1 MADILLGKGESSVWL
16 RGKYGNRH
24 GLVAGATGT
33 GKSVSL
39 MVLAE
44 GFSRMGVPVF
54 MADVKGDIAGLAV
67 PGTMNE
73 KIAQRVAE
81 IGIEGYANE
90 ANPVVFWDLY
100 GQLGH
105 PVRTTVSEVGPT
117 LLGRMLELNEVQSGV
132 LDIAFKLADDQGL
145 LLLDMDDLRAL
156 LNHVLEHR
164 AEVGKAYGLVS
175 PQSVAA
181 IQRALLRLE
190 QAGGEHF
197 FGEPA
202 LQLADLMRQDMSGR
216 GIINVL
222 AAEQLILK
230 PRLYSSFLLWL
241 LSELFETLPEVGD
254 LEQPKLVFVFDEA
267 HLLFDD
273 IPAALQQRIEQ
284 VVRLIRSKG
293 VGVYFCSQNPDDVP
307 GVILGQLG
315 NRIQHAL
322 RAYTPR
328 DQKAVKTAAET
339 FVPNPKLDV
348 AAVISQLGTGEALV
362 STLQEKG
369 IPMPVERAWICPPRC
384 RMGAITPEERAAVRA
399 RSPVGGKYDTPVD
412 RESAEEMLAKSA
424 QERAA
429 AADAAE
435 AGAEAGAP
443 AAPGKGKAAPAAKA
457 EPAVRSKMD
466 EFLWGTKRRQGAVEA
481 AAKSATRTVAT
492 GIGRQILRGVL
503 GSLFGG
509 RKR

>member
-1 MADILLGKGESSVWL
+1 MADILVGKGEISVWL

-44 GFSRMGVPVF
+44 GFSRMGVPVV
-54 MADVKGDIAGLAV
+54 MADVKGDISGLAM

-73 KIAQRVAE
+73 RIAQRVAD
-81 IGIEGYANE
+81 IGIEGYAPE
-90 ANPVVFWDLY
+90 GSPVVFWDLY
-100 GQLGH
+100 GKLGH
-105 PVRTTVSEVGPT
+105 PVRTTISEVGPT
-117 LLGRMLELNEVQSGV
+117 LLSRMLELNDVQSGV
-132 LDIAFKLADDQGL
+132 LDIVFKLADDKGL
-145 LLLDMDDLRAL
+145 LLLDLGDLRAL
-156 LNHVLEHR
+156 LNFVLENR
-164 AEVGKAYGLVS
+164 AEISKAYGLVS

-181 IQRALLRLE
+181 IQRSLLRLE
-190 QAGGEHF
+190 QDGGDNF

-216 GIINVL
+216 GVINLL
-222 AAEQLILK
+222 AADQLILK

-241 LSELFETLPEVGD
+241 LSELFENLPEVGD

-273 IPAALQQRIEQ
+273 CPPALQQRIEQ

-307 GVILGQLG
+307 GEVLGQLG

-328 DQKAVKTAAET
+328 DMKSVKTAAET
-339 FVPNPKLDV
+339 FVPNPKIDV
-348 AAVISQLGTGEALV
+348 ARAISELGVGEALV
-362 STLQEKG
+362 STLQEKA
-369 IPMPVERAWICPPRC
+369 IPMPVQRAWICPPRC

-399 RSPVGGKYDTPVD
+399 RSPVGAKYDTTVD
-412 RESAEEMLAKSA
+412 RESAEELLAK
-424 QERAA
+424 RADEKV
-429 AADAAE
+429 ADE
-435 AGAEAGAP
+435 APTPKSPAPRGGTATPRPAPEA
-443 AAPGKGKAAPAAKA
+443 
-457 EPAVRSKMD
+457 RSKMD

-481 AAKSATRTVAT
+481 AAKSATRTVAN
-492 GIGRQILRGVL
+492 GLGRQIVRGIL

>member
-1 MADILLGKGESSVWL
+1 MADILVGKGEISVWL

-44 GFSRMGVPVF
+44 GFSRMGVPVV
-54 MADVKGDIAGLAV
+54 MADVKGDIAGLAM

-73 KIAQRVAE
+73 KIAQRVAD
-81 IGIEGYANE
+81 IGIEGYAPE
-90 ANPVVFWDLY
+90 GSPVVFWDLY
-100 GQLGH
+100 GKLGH
-105 PVRTTVSEVGPT
+105 PVRTTISEVGPT
-117 LLGRMLELNEVQSGV
+117 LLARMLELNDVQSGV
-132 LDIAFKLADDQGL
+132 LDIVFKLADDKGL
-145 LLLDMDDLRAL
+145 LLLDLGDLRAL
-156 LNHVLEHR
+156 LNFVVEHR
-164 AEVGKAYGLVS
+164 AEISQAYGLVS

-181 IQRALLRLE
+181 IQRSLLRLE
-190 QAGGEHF
+190 QDGGDNF

-202 LQLADLMRQDMSGR
+202 LQLADLMRLDASGR
-216 GIINVL
+216 GIINL
-222 AAEQLILK
+222 IAADQLVLK

-273 IPAALQQRIEQ
+273 CPPALRQRIEQ

-293 VGVYFCSQNPDDVP
+293 VGVFFCSQNPDDVP
-307 GVILGQLG
+307 GEVLGQLG

-328 DQKAVKTAAET
+328 DMKSVKTAAET
-339 FVPNPKLDV
+339 FVPNPKIDV
-348 AAVISQLGTGEALV
+348 ARAISELGVGEALV
-362 STLQEKG
+362 STLQEKA

-399 RSPVGGKYDTPVD
+399 RSPVGAKYDTTVD
-412 RESAEEMLAKSA
+412 RESAEELLAQRADEKVADEAPTPKS
-424 QERAA
+424 
-429 AADAAE
+429 
-435 AGAEAGAP
+435 P
-443 AAPGKGKAAPAAKA
+443 AARGGGARTPPAS
-457 EPAVRSKMD
+457 EERSKMD

-481 AAKSATRTVAT
+481 AAKSATRTVAN
-492 GIGRQILRGVL
+492 GLGRQIVRGIL

>member
-1 MADILLGKGESSVWL
+1 MADILLGKGEASVWL

-54 MADVKGDIAGLAV
+54 LADVKGDMAGLAV
-67 PGTMNE
+67 PGTSNE
-73 KIAQRVAE
+73 KIVQRVQQ
-81 IGIEGYANE
+81 IGVEGYVNE
-90 ANPVVFWDLY
+90 GNPVLFWDLY

-105 PVRTTVSEVGPT
+105 PVRTTVSELGPT
-117 LLGRMLELNEVQSGV
+117 LLSRILELNEVQSGV
-132 LDIAFKLADDQGL
+132 IDIAFKLADDQGL
-145 LLLDMDDLRAL
+145 LLLDLDDLRAL
-156 LNHVLEHR
+156 LNYVVENR
-164 AEVGKAYGLVS
+164 AEVSKQYGLVS
-175 PQSVAA
+175 APSVGA

-202 LQLADLMRQDMSGR
+202 LELADLMRTDLSGR
-216 GIINVL
+216 GVISVL
-222 AAEQLILK
+222 AAEQLVLK
-230 PRLYSSFLLWL
+230 PRLYSTFLLWL

-273 IPAALQQRIEQ
+273 CPPALQQRIEQ

-307 GVILGQLG
+307 GVVLGQLG

-328 DQKAVKTAAET
+328 DMKAVKTAAET
-339 FVPNPKLDV
+339 FVPNPKVDV
-348 AAVISQLGTGEALV
+348 ARAISELGVGEALV

-369 IPMPVERAWICPPRC
+369 IPMPVERAWIAPPRC

-399 RSPVGGKYDTPVD
+399 KSPVGTRYDAAVD
-412 RESAEEMLAKSA
+412 RDSAEEMLAKRA
-424 QERAA
+424 QE
-429 AADAAE
+429 
-435 AGAEAGAP
+435 
-443 AAPGKGKAAPAAKA
+443 KAAPEAPSEVAKGRGAGAAKP
-457 EPAVRSKMD
+457 EPEQRSKMD

-492 GIGRQILRGVL
+492 GLGRQILRGVL
-503 GSLFGG
+503 GSIFGG